1 MKSILTIAAA
11 SALFSIAG
19 TAYAEPV
26 VDPHAGHNH
35 GTPPAAATPTPSPAP
50 STAPDAKGCDHAMP
64 MAGMN
69 GMAGM
74 QGKDGKPMDHQSMA
88 DCKMECCEHMMHGGA
103 MPMAPAPSPAPSP
116 APKP

>member
-1 MKSILTIAAA
+1 MKSIFMIAAA
-11 SALFSIAG
+11 TALFSIVG

-26 VDPHAGHNH
+26 ADPHAGHNH

-69 GMAGM
+69 DM

-103 MPMAPAPSPAPSP
+103 MPMAPAPSPTPS
-116 APKP
+116 ATPKP